1 MKFKFAI
8 IIILTY
14 LLIGC
19 NKSVIE
25 PTAAEAISGTYEAKT
40 YQAFDDE
47 LTYPINSQTI
57 RIQIDA
63 VSKDTVKVQVNSSIN
78 GFYSPGDT
86 AIYPKVFVKET
97 VGSNLQYRKS
107 YQIFLA
113 PPINNGTAENSISFE
128 PDYDNKASY
137 IYSPPG
143 YTLGAVET
151 ILVRIK

>member
-8 IIILTY
+8 IIFLTY
-14 LLIGC
+14 SLIGC
-19 NKSVIE
+19 KKSVIE

-40 YQAFDDE
+40 YHAFDDE

-63 VSKDTVKVQVNSSIN
+63 VSKDTVRVQVNSSIN
-78 GFYSPGDT
+78 GFYSPGES

-113 PPINNGTAENSISFE
+113 PPTRANASKFYRTGVFLNSYAPIRQPAASFMLSFFE
-128 PDYDNKASY
+128 FSF
-137 IYSPPG
+137 
-143 YTLGAVET
+143 
-151 ILVRIK
+151 